1 MQKGKPYSKA
11 IFKGKLA
18 RLCPLHMAVW
28 EMKGLRLSYD
38 SALKVH
44 AVCLLHITM
53 DKNEHRERNHSLP
66 TATVLLT
73 GASPK
78 HSPAKRKCWHR
89 TRTDRTKQSQF
100 CTGSLSGTFTH
111 AQPFVLSPHRPLSSL
126 WGPHQIVL
134 HLYRVGHSWSGN
146 KHSCD
151 MTEEKNTQGKPK
163 HTILHEHQ
171 ATMSLQEQLWERSLQ
186 EQQAPFKIPIK
197 LNSNSWE
204 WLSPSP

>member
-1 MQKGKPYSKA
+1 MRKGKPYSKA

-18 RLCPLHMAVW
+18 RICSLHMAVW

-44 AVCLLHITM
+44 AVCLFHITM
-53 DKNEHRERNHSLP
+53 DKNEHSERNHSLP
-66 TATVLLT
+66 TATVLLM

-134 HLYRVGHSWSGN
+134 HLYRVGHSWSKARSGN
-146 KHSCD
+146 KHSCEWQKRR
-151 MTEEKNTQGKPK
+151 THKASPNTLFYMNTKQPW
-163 HTILHEHQ
+163 
-171 ATMSLQEQLWERSLQ
+171 ASRSSYRSLQ

-204 WLSPSP
+204 WLSP